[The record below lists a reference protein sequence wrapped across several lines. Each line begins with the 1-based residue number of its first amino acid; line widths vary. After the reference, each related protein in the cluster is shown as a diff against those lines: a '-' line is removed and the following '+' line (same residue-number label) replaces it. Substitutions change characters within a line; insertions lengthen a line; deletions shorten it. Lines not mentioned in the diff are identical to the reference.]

1 MVDNDNEPEVTP
13 VRRSKTKEEKI
24 IEFIQNIIKKTY
36 LRGRNSYL
44 KRKNTHSM
52 EYKKSVDGEDEEE
65 KLTENFIRN
74 TMNFSDCPSED
85 EDVGN
90 EPKIGLIRCSG
101 SLVSPFIKP
110 SLPTLLGTP
119 RIVDKSSINERD
131 VSLAFY
137 DYAMK
142 NHKEL
147 FEHLKVS
154 YMKWREG
161 IDEFDRKDGELS
173 MFNASSKT
181 YK

>member
-1 MVDNDNEPEVTP
+1 
-13 VRRSKTKEEKI
+13 
-24 IEFIQNIIKKTY
+24 
-36 LRGRNSYL
+36 
-44 KRKNTHSM
+44 M
-52 EYKKSVDGEDEEE
+52 EYKKSVDEEEEEE
-65 KLTENFIRN
+65 KLTENYIRN
-74 TMNFSDCPSED
+74 TMNFNDIPVED
-85 EDVGN
+85 KDVGK

-110 SLPTLLGTP
+110 SMPTLLGTP
-119 RIVDKSSINERD
+119 RVANKKSLNERD
-131 VSLAFY
+131 VCLAFY

-142 NHKEL
+142 NHKDL

-161 IDEFDRKDGELS
+161 IDEFDLKDGELS